1 MSARGGASSFRHTPY
16 ADRLKAFSIGLR
28 PISKAQWIE
37 VDEHLSADL
46 AAKVKIFSE
55 EGVEAF
61 DELACS
67 GVAQD
72 EALDLL
78 AVHLPLH
85 FPDLYRALPAGLT
98 VEGRSVA
105 FEAPKLRA
113 AAQLVQEDL
122 LLMQRFD
129 DGWRLTAGAL
139 CFPATWRL
147 GEKLGKPMGE
157 IHAPVPG
164 YAGQM
169 AERIARIFDAL
180 PADDLVERINLSI
193 YGDNLL
199 RHSFPRAPHEK
210 FPPNAPIIDSAHVRI
225 ERQTLRKL
233 TRSGAIL
240 FTVRTYL
247 DPIAALKARTDG
259 GALARALRDH
269 LMAMSETQLAYKGIV
284 EARDRLVEALD
295 GLSKSSG

>member
-180 PADDLVERINLSI
+180 PADDLVERFNLSI
-193 YGDNLL
+193 YYDI
-199 RHSFPRAPHEK
+199 HSHARRTKSFRRTRRSSIAPMCASNDRRCENSRDQARYCLP
-210 FPPNAPIIDSAHVRI
+210 FAPISIR
-225 ERQTLRKL
+225 
-233 TRSGAIL
+233 
-240 FTVRTYL
+240 
-247 DPIAALKARTDG
+247 
-259 GALARALRDH
+259 
-269 LMAMSETQLAYKGIV
+269 
-284 EARDRLVEALD
+284 
-295 GLSKSSG
+295 